1 MDLSTLGKEPVRSDQ
16 PAGSGVRYDPL
27 FDQLQAEIDRASLPA
42 VAGAVDWDK
51 VVRLAAEILSQKSKD
66 LLVAGYLAVGLIQV
80 RGMEGLALALR
91 IYRDLVEHHGQSLFP
106 QRERARLRA
115 VEWWLEKSAAA
126 LATLGACPVEPV
138 LLVSMEEQLA
148 KLSQLL
154 PELLPDAPSLQLL
167 RDFLRRGAESSRAD
181 VSRADAA
188 TIAPESS
195 AIATESSAMAT
206 ESSAMATESSAM
218 ATESSA
224 MATESSAIASES
236 SAMATEPCAK
246 GTGTC
251 GASPPARSDEAPV
264 AAPGT
269 VSACHDG
276 ALPLEDLLHQ
286 LRAMADLLRGQDH
299 RDPLSYRL
307 SRQANWLS
315 LTQLPPAEGG
325 RSRLPAPP
333 ASLSVRF
340 AELRR
345 VGESRALLGELES
358 QLGQFIFWLDLN
370 RVAAET
376 LMELDSA
383 QAAADAVCQETASLI
398 RRLPGLD
405 DLTFADGTPFAD
417 ARTRQWLKKQ
427 LGKGKTLDVASPVL
441 SEMGAPHPLAAAI
454 GSKTEAAG
462 ALIEQGRVSDAI
474 GIFQEELHGARS
486 GRERLEWRLALSRM
500 LLAGEQAGFALPH
513 LEQAVADIT
522 NYCLEGYDPV
532 MALEGLK
539 LAWHGFESQDEPYF
553 KEKAREVLHR
563 IGRIDLLE
571 MVRLTEG

>member
-1 MDLSTLGKEPVRSDQ
+1 MDLSTLGKEPIRPNQ
-16 PAGSGVRYDPL
+16 PAGSDVRYDPL

-66 LLVAGYLAVGLIQV
+66 LLVAGYLAVGLIQL
-80 RGMEGLALALR
+80 RGMEGLALALK
-91 IYRDLVEHHGQSLFP
+91 IYRDLIEHHVQSLFP

-181 VSRADAA
+181 LPRADAA
-188 TIAPESS
+188 TIAP
-195 AIATESSAMAT
+195 
-206 ESSAMATESSAM
+206 
-218 ATESSA
+218 
-224 MATESSAIASES
+224 ES

-264 AAPGT
+264 AAPGD

-286 LRAMADLLRGQDH
+286 LRARADLLRGQDH
-299 RDPLSYRL
+299 RDSLCYRL
-307 SRQANWLS
+307 SRQASWLS
-315 LTQLPPAEGG
+315 LTQLPPAEAG

-333 ASLSVRF
+333 ATLSIRL
-340 AELRR
+340 AELKRA
-345 VGESRALLGELES
+345 GESRTLLEELES

-376 LMELDSA
+376 LLELDSA
-383 QAAADAVCQETASLI
+383 QAAADAVCQETASLL

-405 DLTFADGTPFAD
+405 DLAFADGTPFAD

-441 SEMGAPHPLAAAI
+441 SEMGAPHPLAASI

-474 GIFQEELHGARS
+474 GMFQEELHGARS

-500 LLAGEQAGFALPH
+500 LLAGEQASFALPH

-522 NYCLEGYDPV
+522 SYCLEGYDPG

-539 LAWHGFESQDEPYF
+539 LAWQGFESQEEPYF

>member
-1 MDLSTLGKEPVRSDQ
+1 MDISTLGKEPVRSDQ

-195 AIATESSAMAT
+195 AI
-206 ESSAMATESSAM
+206 